1 MPAAVLDSFALLAY
15 LRREPG
21 HKTVQAALRKA
32 KDGHLALSMTELN
45 YAEVKYIV
53 LRKDGAAQWR
63 VVESL
68 LAVLPITF
76 HPVDRALADQAA
88 EFKARFKMSLADAC
102 AAALAKRMDAVLYT
116 SDPELVALKAEIR
129 LGALD

>member
-21 HKTVQAALRKA
+21 HKAVQAALRKA

-45 YAEVKYIV
+45 YAEIKYIV
-53 LRKDGAAQWR
+53 LRKDGPAKWR

-68 LAVLPITF
+68 LSVLPIAF
-76 HPVDRALADQAA
+76 HPVDRALADRAA
-88 EFKARFKMSLADAC
+88 EYKARFKMSLADAC
-102 AAALAKRMDAVLYT
+102 AAALAKQKDAVLYT
-116 SDPELVALKAEIR
+116 NDPEFVALKAEIR
-129 LGALD
+129 LHTLE